1 MELDIKVQKLSAL
14 KAAYTK
20 NKLLYEDTIQKYP
33 IKEKQIL
40 IHKQKIESDIAMR
53 DKASSNNFKVNGIE
67 YDERVASGT
76 KIIDV
81 SQKVVE
87 GTVIGEYKGFEIQK
101 AQPYHL
107 NIVGQCTY
115 NIECSS
121 DPVGMTMR
129 IENCVKGL
137 EKEIDICNNNID
149 NLQNNY
155 NHAKNNIKLP
165 FEHDDEL
172 KTALVRQRELEHELD
187 LEADKT
193 NAVDMEM

>member
-1 MELDIKVQKLSAL
+1 M
-14 KAAYTK
+14 
-20 NKLLYEDTIQKYP
+20 
-33 IKEKQIL
+33 
-40 IHKQKIESDIAMR
+40 
-53 DKASSNNFKVNGIE
+53 NGIE

-165 FEHDDEL
+165 FEHEDEL
-172 KTALVRQRELEHELD
+172 NESLIRQRELERELD
-187 LEADKT
+187 LSANKSNSE
-193 NAVDMEM
+193 DMEM

>member
-1 MELDIKVQKLSAL
+1 
-14 KAAYTK
+14 
-20 NKLLYEDTIQKYP
+20 
-33 IKEKQIL
+33 
-40 IHKQKIESDIAMR
+40 
-53 DKASSNNFKVNGIE
+53 
-67 YDERVASGT
+67 
-76 KIIDV
+76 
-81 SQKVVE
+81 
-87 GTVIGEYKGFEIQK
+87 
-101 AQPYHL
+101 
-107 NIVGQCTY
+107 
-115 NIECSS
+115 
-121 DPVGMTMR
+121 MTMR